1 MENVL
6 GTYINGNY
14 RVVMFE
20 DGTKIRYNN
29 QSMLI
34 PQFPE
39 SIDCKISDRCDM
51 GCAFCHEQSTPNGAL
66 ANLNHPIFDSLHSFS
81 ELSLGGGNA
90 LEHPGLEDFLRRM
103 ARQRVI
109 CNITVHLDHFM
120 KNASLLYDWT
130 NEKLIHGLGVSVNRA
145 ITAEEYEIMSK
156 FKNLVVHLIAGVS
169 TTPRVLTSVRNMKLL
184 ILGYKD
190 FGRGHKYFENN
201 GDKIKEGIDWLCN
214 ELPEIQQYYKLISFD
229 NLALEQL
236 KVRDWVDK
244 KIWDT
249 CYMGDDGKYTMY
261 LDMVKEEFAM
271 SSISPR
277 YKINSN
283 SIDEL
288 FRQV

>member
-6 GTYINGNY
+6 GTYTNGNY
-14 RVVMFE
+14 RVLMFE
-20 DGTKIRYNN
+20 DGTKVRYNN
-29 QSMLI
+29 QSTLI

-66 ANLNHPIFDSLHSFS
+66 ANLNHPIFDSLHSFG
-81 ELSLGGGNA
+81 ELALGGGNV
-90 LEHPGLEDFLRRM
+90 LEHSGLEDFLQRM

-109 CNITVHLDHFM
+109 CNITVHLDHFI

-145 ITAEEYEIMSK
+145 ITAEEYQIMSK

-169 TTPRVLTSVRNMKLL
+169 TTPRVLISVRNMKLL

-201 GDKIKEGIDWLCN
+201 GDEIKEGIDWLCN
-214 ELPEIQQYYKLISFD
+214 ELPEIQQHYKLISFD

-271 SSISPR
+271 SSVSPR

>member
-6 GTYINGNY
+6 GTYTNGNY

-20 DGTKIRYNN
+20 DGTKVRYNN
-29 QSMLI
+29 QYTLI

-39 SIDCKISDRCDM
+39 SIDCKISDKCDM

-66 ANLNHPIFDSLHSFS
+66 ANLNHPIFSSLHAFT
-81 ELSLGGGNA
+81 ELALGGGNV
-90 LEHPGLEDFLRRM
+90 LEHPGLEDFLQRM
-103 ARQRVI
+103 AQQQVI
-109 CNITVHLDHFM
+109 CNITVHLDHFI
-120 KNASLLYDWT
+120 KNANLLYDWT
-130 NEKLIHGLGVSVNRA
+130 DKKLIRGLGVSVNRA
-145 ITAEEYEIMSK
+145 ITVEEYQIMSK

-169 TTPRVLTSVRNMKLL
+169 TTPRILTSVRNMKLL

-190 FGRGHKYFENN
+190 FGRGHKYFEHN
-201 GDKIKEGIDWLCN
+201 GDIIKEGIDWLCN

-236 KVRDWVDK
+236 KVRDWIDE
-244 KIWDT
+244 KIWNT

-261 LDMVKEEFAM
+261 LDMIKKEFAM

-277 YKINSN
+277 YKLNSN
-283 SIDEL
+283 NVEEL